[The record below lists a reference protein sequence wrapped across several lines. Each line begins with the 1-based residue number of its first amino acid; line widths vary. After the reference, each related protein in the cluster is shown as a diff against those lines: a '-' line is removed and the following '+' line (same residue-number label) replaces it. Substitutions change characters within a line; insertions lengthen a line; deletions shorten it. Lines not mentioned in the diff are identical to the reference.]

1 MKIID
6 IAICIDNRDPENL
19 GRIRC
24 VRYSSY
30 TGQVER
36 AMDYKEWDDK
46 DLFTAL
52 PFLPNNINFIPE
64 IGQTVKIINY
74 NTDKESANTEYIAGP
89 FTTRHDYN
97 SQTHSVQL
105 ERTTYGNSAKQG
117 KKIIDENGNF
127 IDEKSKGVLAKHTDY
142 GVYGK
147 YGSDVLFTENG
158 LQLRGGKLTTKDSA
172 KGVNKKDMLYKP
184 MLSKKSAILYLKKFP
199 KAKEYKEEVVE
210 TKKLASA
217 DIRYFIE
224 YSIDNF
230 NNFGEGQTGATISYY
245 VYQINKSYGNI
256 YKTYNPTLL
265 DAKLIDGH
273 YKLINTDG
281 TTTTPTF
288 TKTVPTLIETYVTIR
303 NDIKTLHYKGLN
315 EFNITYPNDDLHP
328 FYFRPTKEC
337 RENLDLTTQE
347 FTNRSTIFKNIS
359 INEKSGPEH
368 GLAFQKTSISP
379 PQITI
384 KRNELVL
391 KDLSGS
397 AEQTFSA
404 LKSDKIYLLTTD
416 AYNVSQKP
424 INFEKLDKYE
434 LTQDNYLQDIEPN
447 TYATVRGET
456 LLEFLRS
463 MHDVLTTHIHN
474 INDPYAKL
482 AYDAHDNME
491 RLYQKLEEDI
501 LNKSIRIN

>member
-6 IAICIDNRDPENL
+6 IAVCIDNRDPENL

-24 VRYSSY
+24 IRYSSY
-30 TGQVER
+30 TGQIER
-36 AMDYKEWDDK
+36 AMDYQPWDDK

-89 FTTRHDYN
+89 FTTRHDFN
-97 SQTHSVQL
+97 SQTHSAQI
-105 ERTTYGNSAKQG
+105 ERTTYGNAAKQG
-117 KKIIDENGNF
+117 KKIVDEYGNF
-127 IDEKSKGVLAKHTDY
+127 IDEKSRGVLAKHTDY

-158 LQLRGGKLTTKDSA
+158 LQLRGGKLITKDSA
-172 KGVNKKDMLYKP
+172 RAEQRKDMLYKP
-184 MLSKKSAILYLKKFP
+184 LLGKKSAILYLKKYP
-199 KAKEYKEEVVE
+199 KAKEFKETEVE
-210 TKKLASA
+210 IKKIASA
-217 DIRYFIE
+217 DIKYFIE
-224 YSIDNF
+224 YEINGFDNF
-230 NNFGEGQTGATISYY
+230 NGTGATINYY
-245 VYQINKSYGNI
+245 VYQINKVYGDV
-256 YKTYNPTLL
+256 YKTFNPSLL

-273 YKLINTDG
+273 YTLINTDK

-288 TKTVPTLIETYVTIR
+288 TKTASNLNETYITIR
-303 NDIKTLHYKGLN
+303 NDIKTLHYKGLT
-315 EFNITYPNDDLHP
+315 EFNVTYPNDDLHP
-328 FYFRPTKEC
+328 FYFRPTKNS
-337 RENLDLTTQE
+337 REDMTLTPTE
-347 FTNRSTIFKNIS
+347 MVNRDKIFKNIA
-359 INEKSGPEH
+359 INDSSGPEH

-379 PQITI
+379 PVITI
-384 KRNELVL
+384 RQKQSVL
-391 KDLSGS
+391 KDLSGNL
-397 AEQTFSA
+397 EQSFSA

-416 AYNVSQKP
+416 SGNVTPKL

-447 TYATVRGET
+447 TFATVRGET
-456 LLEFLRS
+456 LLEFLRA

>member
-6 IAICIDNRDPENL
+6 IAVCIDNRDPENL

-24 VRYSSY
+24 IRYSSY

-36 AMDYKEWDDK
+36 AMDYEPWDDK

-89 FTTRHDYN
+89 FTTRHDFN
-97 SQTHSVQL
+97 SQTHSAQI
-105 ERTTYGNSAKQG
+105 ERTTYGNAAKHG
-117 KKIIDENGNF
+117 KKIIDESGNF
-127 IDEKSKGVLAKHTDY
+127 TDVKSKGVLAKHTDY

-158 LQLRGGKLTTKDSA
+158 LQLRGGKLTSKDSA
-172 KGVNKKDMLYKP
+172 KGKQKKDMLYKP
-184 MLSKKSAILYLKKFP
+184 LLSKKSAILYLKKFS
-199 KAKEYKEEVVE
+199 KAKEYREEEVE
-210 TKKLASA
+210 TKKIASA
-217 DIRYFIE
+217 DIRYFVE

-230 NNFGEGQTGATISYY
+230 DGNGVTISYY
-245 VYQINKSYGNI
+245 VYQVNKPYGDV
-256 YKTYNPTLL
+256 YKTYNPSLL
-265 DAKLIDGH
+265 DAKLIADH

-281 TTTTPTF
+281 NPNTPTF
-288 TKTVPTLIETYVTIR
+288 TKSASTLNETYVTIR

-315 EFNITYPNDDLHP
+315 EFNVTYPSDDLHP
-328 FYFRPTKEC
+328 FYFRPTQDC
-337 RENLDLTTQE
+337 RENLNLTPTE
-347 FTNRSTIFKNIS
+347 LNNRANIFKNIS
-359 INEKSGPEH
+359 INESSGPEH

-379 PQITI
+379 PVITI
-384 KRNELVL
+384 KQKQNVL
-391 KDLSGS
+391 KDLTGNS
-397 AEQTFSA
+397 EQSFSA
-404 LKSDKIYLLTTD
+404 LKSDKIYFLTTD
-416 AYNVSQKP
+416 SGNVTSKA

-434 LTQDNYLQDIEPN
+434 LTQDNYLKDIEPN
-447 TYATVRGET
+447 TFATVRGET

-463 MHDVLTTHIHN
+463 MYDVLTTHIHN

-482 AYDAHDNME
+482 SYDAHDNME

>member
-6 IAICIDNRDPENL
+6 IAVCIDNRDPENL

-24 VRYSSY
+24 IRYSSY
-30 TGQVER
+30 TGQIER
-36 AMDYKEWDDK
+36 AMNYEAWNDK

-89 FTTRHDYN
+89 FTTRHDFN
-97 SQTHSVQL
+97 SQTHSAQI
-105 ERTTYGNSAKQG
+105 ERTTYGNAAKQG

-158 LQLRGGKLTTKDSA
+158 LQLRGGKLTSKDSA
-172 KGVNKKDMLYKP
+172 NGNQKKDMLYKP
-184 MLSKKSAILYLKKFP
+184 LMSKKSAILYLKKYP
-199 KAKEYKEEVVE
+199 KAKEYREEEVE
-210 TKKLASA
+210 IKKIASA
-217 DIRYFIE
+217 DIKYFIE
-224 YSIDNF
+224 YSINNFDNF
-230 NNFGEGQTGATISYY
+230 GVGNTGATISYY
-245 VYQINKSYGNI
+245 VYQVNKVYGDV
-256 YKTYNPTLL
+256 YKTYNPALL

-281 TTTTPTF
+281 QPTTPTF
-288 TKTVPTLIETYVTIR
+288 TKTATSLIETYVTIR

-315 EFNITYPNDDLHP
+315 EFNVTYPTDDLHP
-328 FYFRPTKEC
+328 FYFRPTQDC
-337 RENLDLTTQE
+337 REDLSLTSPE
-347 FTNRSTIFKNIS
+347 LLNRDKIFKNIL
-359 INEKSGPEH
+359 INESSGPEH

-379 PQITI
+379 PEITI
-384 KRNELVL
+384 KQKKRVL
-391 KDLSGS
+391 KDLTGNM
-397 AEQTFSA
+397 EQSFSA

-416 AYNVSQKP
+416 PYNVTEKA
-424 INFEKLDKYE
+424 INFQKLDKYE
-434 LTQDNYLQDIEPN
+434 LTQDNYLRDIEPN
-447 TYATVRGET
+447 TFATVRGET
-456 LLEFLRS
+456 LIEFLRS
-463 MHDVLTTHIHN
+463 MYDVLTTHIHN
-474 INDPYAKL
+474 INDPYAKS
-482 AYDAHDNME
+482 AYDAHDNMV

>member
-6 IAICIDNRDPENL
+6 IAVCIDNRDPENL

-24 VRYSSY
+24 IRYSSY

-36 AMDYKEWDDK
+36 AMNYEAWDDK

-64 IGQTVKIINY
+64 IGQTVKVINY

-89 FTTRHDYN
+89 FTTRHDFN
-97 SQTHSVQL
+97 SQTHSIQI
-105 ERTTYGNSAKQG
+105 ERTTYGNAAKHG
-117 KKIIDENGNF
+117 KTIIDENGNF
-127 IDEKSKGVLAKHTDY
+127 TDEKSKGVLAKHTDF
-142 GVYGK
+142 GIYGK

-172 KGVNKKDMLYKP
+172 KGKQKKDMLYKP
-184 MLSKKSAILYLKKFP
+184 LLSKKSAVLYLKKFP
-199 KAKEYKEEVVE
+199 KSKEYKEVEVE
-210 TKKLASA
+210 TKKIVSA
-217 DIRYFIE
+217 DVRYFVE
-224 YSIDNF
+224 YNISSFD
-230 NNFGEGQTGATISYY
+230 GGSATVDYY
-245 VYQINKSYGNI
+245 VYQINKVYGDV
-256 YKTYNPTLL
+256 YRTSNPALL
-265 DAKLIDGH
+265 DAKLIDGY

-288 TKTVPTLIETYVTIR
+288 SKTVSDLTETYVTIR

-315 EFNITYPNDDLHP
+315 EFNVTYPSDDLHP
-328 FYFRPTKEC
+328 FYFRPTKDC
-337 RENLDLTTQE
+337 RENFNLTSQQ
-347 FTNRSTIFKNIS
+347 FINRDKIFKNIS
-359 INEKSGPEH
+359 INESSGTEH
-368 GLAFQKTSISP
+368 GLAFQKTAISP
-379 PQITI
+379 PEITI
-384 KRNELVL
+384 KQKKQVL
-391 KDLSGS
+391 KDLTGGL
-397 AEQTFSA
+397 EQTFSA
-404 LKSDKIYLLTTD
+404 LKSDKIYFLTTD
-416 AYNVSQKP
+416 PYNASSKV
-424 INFEKLDKYE
+424 IDFEKLDKYE
-434 LTQDNYLQDIEPN
+434 LTQDNYLKDIEPN

-463 MHDVLTTHIHN
+463 MYDVLTTHIHN

-491 RLYQKLEEDI
+491 RLYQKLEDDI

>member
-6 IAICIDNRDPENL
+6 IAVCIDNRDPENL

-24 VRYSSY
+24 IRYSSY

-36 AMDYKEWDDK
+36 ALDYEAWDDK
-46 DLFTAL
+46 DLFTAI

-97 SQTHSVQL
+97 SQTHSVQI
-105 ERTTYGNSAKQG
+105 ERTSYGNAAKHG
-117 KKIIDENGNF
+117 KKIIDDKGNF
-127 IDEKSKGVLAKHTDY
+127 TDEKSKGVLAKHTDY

-158 LQLRGGKLTTKDSA
+158 LQLRGGKLTSKESA
-172 KGVNKKDMLYKP
+172 KGKQKKDMLYKP
-184 MLSKKSAILYLKKFP
+184 LLSKKTAILYLKKFP
-199 KAKEYKEEVVE
+199 KAKEYREEEVE
-210 TKKLASA
+210 SQKIASA
-217 DIRYFIE
+217 DIRYFVE

-230 NNFGEGQTGATISYY
+230 DGGSVVISYY
-245 VYQINKSYGNI
+245 VYQVNKAYGDV
-256 YKTYNPTLL
+256 YRTYNPSLL

-273 YKLINTDG
+273 YKLINADN

-288 TKTVPTLIETYVTIR
+288 TKTASDVTEAYITIR

-315 EFNITYPNDDLHP
+315 EFNVTYTNDDLHP
-328 FYFRPTKEC
+328 FYFRPTKAC
-337 RENLDLTTQE
+337 RENMDLTAPQLV
-347 FTNRSTIFKNIS
+347 NRDKIFKNIS
-359 INEKSGPEH
+359 INESSGPEH

-379 PQITI
+379 PVITI
-384 KRNELVL
+384 KQKQNVL
-391 KDLSGS
+391 KDLTGN
-397 AEQTFSA
+397 AEQSFSA
-404 LKSDKIYLLTTD
+404 LKSDKIYFLTTD
-416 AYNVSQKP
+416 SGNVTQKG

-434 LTQDNYLQDIEPN
+434 LTQDNYLKDIEPN
-447 TYATVRGET
+447 TFATVRGET

-463 MHDVLTTHIHN
+463 MYDVLTTHIHN

>member
-6 IAICIDNRDPENL
+6 IAVCIDNRDPENL

-24 VRYSSY
+24 IRYSSY
-30 TGQVER
+30 TGQIER
-36 AMDYKEWDDK
+36 AMNYEAWDDK

-97 SQTHSVQL
+97 SQTHSTQI

-117 KKIIDENGNF
+117 KKIIDNNGNF
-127 IDEKSKGVLAKHTDY
+127 IDEKSKGVFAKHTDY

-147 YGSDVLFTENG
+147 YGSDVIFTENG
-158 LQLRGGKLTTKDSA
+158 LQLRGGKLTSKDA
-172 KGVNKKDMLYKP
+172 ATGNQKKDMLYKP
-184 MLSKKSAILYLKKFP
+184 LMSKKSSVLYLKKFSR
-199 KAKEYKEEVVE
+199 AKELKEVETE
-210 TKKLASA
+210 TKKIASA

-230 NNFGEGQTGATISYY
+230 DGGSADISYY
-245 VYQINKSYGNI
+245 VYQVNKVYGDV
-256 YKTYNPTLL
+256 YKTYNPSLL

-273 YKLINTDG
+273 YKLINTDN

-288 TKTVPTLIETYVTIR
+288 TKNVTNVTEAYVTIR

-315 EFNITYPNDDLHP
+315 EFNVTYPTDDLHP
-328 FYFRPTKEC
+328 FYFRPTQAC
-337 RENLDLTTQE
+337 RENLDLTTPQFE
-347 FTNRSTIFKNIS
+347 NRNKIFNNIS
-359 INEKSGPEH
+359 INENSGPEH
-368 GLAFQKTSISP
+368 GLAFQRTSISP
-379 PQITI
+379 PEIII
-384 KRNELVL
+384 KQKEMIM
-391 KDLSGS
+391 KDLTGNI
-397 AEQTFSA
+397 EQTFSA
-404 LKSDKIYLLTTD
+404 LKSDKIYLLTTNP
-416 AYNVSQKP
+416 YNVTEKA
-424 INFEKLDKYE
+424 IDFERLDKYE
-434 LTQDNYLQDIEPN
+434 LTQDNYLKDIEPN
-447 TYATVRGET
+447 TYSTVRGET

-482 AYDAHDNME
+482 AYEIGRAHV
-491 RLYQKLEEDI
+491 
-501 LNKSIRIN
+501 

>member
-6 IAICIDNRDPENL
+6 IAVCIDNRDPENL

-24 VRYSSY
+24 IRYSSY

-36 AMDYKEWDDK
+36 AMDYEAWDDK

-97 SQTHSVQL
+97 AQTHSVQI
-105 ERTTYGNSAKQG
+105 ERTTYGNAAKHG
-117 KKIIDENGNF
+117 KKVVDEYGNF

-142 GVYGK
+142 GIYGK

-172 KGVNKKDMLYKP
+172 KGKNKKDMLYKP
-184 MLSKKSAILYLKKFP
+184 LLSKKSAILYLKKFP
-199 KAKEYKEEVVE
+199 KAKEYKEEEVE
-210 TKKLASA
+210 TKKIASA

-230 NNFGEGQTGATISYY
+230 NGGSATINYY
-245 VYQINKSYGNI
+245 VYQVNKPYGNV
-256 YKTYNPTLL
+256 YKTYNSSLL

-273 YKLINTDG
+273 YKLINTDN

-288 TKTVPTLIETYVTIR
+288 TKTVSDLNETYVTIR

-315 EFNITYPNDDLHP
+315 EFNVKYTNDDLHP
-328 FYFRPTKEC
+328 FYFRPTQAC
-337 RENLDLTTQE
+337 RENLDLTSGQLE
-347 FTNRSTIFKNIS
+347 NRAKIFKNIS
-359 INEKSGPEH
+359 INESSGPEH

-379 PQITI
+379 PILTI
-384 KRNELVL
+384 RKKESVL
-391 KDLSGS
+391 KDLTGGV
-397 AEQTFSA
+397 EQTFSA
-404 LKSDKIYLLTTD
+404 LKSDKIYFLTTD
-416 AYNVSQKP
+416 SYNVTSKP
-424 INFEKLDKYE
+424 IDFEKLDKYE
-434 LTQDNYLQDIEPN
+434 LTQDNYLKDIAPN
-447 TYATVRGET
+447 TFATVRGET
-456 LLEFLRS
+456 LLDFLRS
-463 MHDVLTTHIHN
+463 MYDVLTTHIHN

-482 AYDAHDNME
+482 SYDAHDNME

>member
-6 IAICIDNRDPENL
+6 IAVCIDNRDPENL

-24 VRYSSY
+24 IRYSNY
-30 TGQVER
+30 TGQIEK
-36 AMDYKEWDDK
+36 AFDYEAWDDK

-64 IGQTVKIINY
+64 IGQTVKVINY
-74 NTDKESANTEYIAGP
+74 NTDKETSNAEYIAGP

-97 SQTHSVQL
+97 AQTHSVQL
-105 ERTTYGNSAKQG
+105 ERTTYGNAAKHG
-117 KKIIDENGNF
+117 KKIIDDKGNF
-127 IDEKSKGVLAKHTDY
+127 IDKKSQGVLAKHSDF

-172 KGVNKKDMLYKP
+172 KGKEKKDMLYKP
-184 MLSKKSAILYLKKFP
+184 LLSKKLAILYLKKFS
-199 KAKEYKEEVVE
+199 KAKEYKIEEVE

-224 YSIDNF
+224 YNINNF
-230 NNFGEGQTGATISYY
+230 NGGAVTIDYY
-245 VYQINKSYGNI
+245 VYQVNKAYGDV
-256 YKTYNPTLL
+256 YRTYNPTLL

-288 TKTVPTLIETYVTIR
+288 TKTASNLVETYVTIR
-303 NDIKTLHYKGLN
+303 NDIKSLHYKGLN
-315 EFNITYPNDDLHP
+315 EFNVTYTSDDLHP
-328 FYFRPTKEC
+328 FYFRPTKES
-337 RENLDLTTQE
+337 RENLDLTSTQLE
-347 FTNRSTIFKNIS
+347 NRINIFKNIS
-359 INEKSGPEH
+359 INSKSGPEH

-379 PQITI
+379 PEITI
-384 KRNELVL
+384 KRKEQVL
-391 KDLSGS
+391 KDLTGS
-397 AEQTFSA
+397 MEQTFSA
-404 LKSDKIYLLTTD
+404 LKSDKIYFLTTD
-416 AYNVSQKP
+416 PYNASQKP

-434 LTQDNYLQDIEPN
+434 LTQDNYLKDIEPN

-463 MHDVLTTHIHN
+463 VYEVLTTHIHN
-474 INDPYAKL
+474 INEPYAKL
-482 AYDAHDNME
+482 AYDSHDNME
-491 RLYQKLEEDI
+491 ILYQKLEEDI

>member
-6 IAICIDNRDPENL
+6 IAVCIDNRDPENL

-24 VRYSSY
+24 IRYSSY
-30 TGQVER
+30 TGQKER
-36 AMDYKEWDDK
+36 AMDYEAWDDK

-89 FTTRHDYN
+89 FTTRHDFN
-97 SQTHSVQL
+97 AQTHSVQI
-105 ERTTYGNSAKQG
+105 EKTTYGNAAKHG

-127 IDEKSKGVLAKHTDY
+127 IDKKSKGVFANHTDY
-142 GVYGK
+142 AVYGK

-158 LQLRGGKLTTKDSA
+158 LQLRGGKLTTKESA
-172 KGVNKKDMLYKP
+172 KGKEKKDMLYKP
-184 MLSKKSAILYLKKFP
+184 LLSKRTAILYLKKFP
-199 KAKEYKEEVVE
+199 KAKEFKEEEVE
-210 TKKLASA
+210 TKKFASA

-224 YSIDNF
+224 YNISNF
-230 NNFGEGQTGATISYY
+230 DGGEVMINYY
-245 VYQINKSYGNI
+245 VYQVNKPYGDV
-256 YKTYNPTLL
+256 YRTYNTALL

-288 TKTVPTLIETYVTIR
+288 TNRASNLNETYITIR
-303 NDIKTLHYKGLN
+303 NDIKTLHYRGLN
-315 EFNITYPNDDLHP
+315 DFNVAYTNDDLHP
-328 FYFRPTKEC
+328 FYFRPTKES
-337 RENLDLTTQE
+337 RENLELDPTQTE
-347 FTNRSTIFKNIS
+347 NRSKIFKNIS
-359 INEKSGPEH
+359 INSFSGPEH

-379 PQITI
+379 PEITI
-384 KRNELVL
+384 RQKQNVL
-391 KDLSGS
+391 KDLTGNM
-397 AEQTFSA
+397 EQTFSA
-404 LKSDKIYLLTTD
+404 LKSDKIYFLTTNP
-416 AYNVSQKP
+416 YNVSQKV
-424 INFEKLDKYE
+424 INFEKLDKYD
-434 LTQDNYLQDIEPN
+434 LTQDNYLKDIEPN

-463 MHDVLTTHIHN
+463 MYDVLTTHIHN
-474 INDPYAKL
+474 INEPYAKL
-482 AYDAHDNME
+482 SYDAHQNMQM
-491 RLYQKLEEDI
+491 LYQKLEDDI

>member
-6 IAICIDNRDPENL
+6 IAVCIDNRDPENL

-24 VRYSSY
+24 IRYSSY

-36 AMDYKEWDDK
+36 AMDYEAWDDK

-52 PFLPNNINFIPE
+52 PFLPSNINFIPE

-74 NTDKESANTEYIAGP
+74 DTDKETSNTEYIAGP

-97 SQTHSVQL
+97 SQTYSAQL

-117 KKIIDENGNF
+117 KKIIDDKGNF
-127 IDEKSKGVLAKHTDY
+127 IDKKSNGVLAKHTDY

-158 LQLRGGKLTTKDSA
+158 LQLRGGKLTSKDSA
-172 KGVNKKDMLYKP
+172 KGKEKKDMLYKP
-184 MLSKKSAILYLKKFP
+184 LLSKKSAILYLKKFS
-199 KAKEYKEEVVE
+199 KAKEYKEEEVE
-210 TKKLASA
+210 TKKIANA
-217 DIRYFIE
+217 DIRYFVE

-230 NNFGEGQTGATISYY
+230 DGNGVTISYY
-245 VYQINKSYGNI
+245 VYQVNKAYGDV
-256 YKTYNPTLL
+256 YKTYNPSLL

-273 YKLINTDG
+273 YKLINTDN

-288 TKTVPTLIETYVTIR
+288 TKTAANLIETYVTIR

-315 EFNITYPNDDLHP
+315 EFNVKYPLDDLHP
-328 FYFRPTKEC
+328 FYFRPTQAC
-337 RENLDLTTQE
+337 RENLDLTSTQLE
-347 FTNRSTIFKNIS
+347 NRVKIFKNIS
-359 INEKSGPEH
+359 INESSGPEH
-368 GLAFQKTSISP
+368 GLAFQKTAISP
-379 PQITI
+379 PVITI
-384 KRNELVL
+384 KEKKQVL
-391 KDLSGS
+391 KDKTGNM
-397 AEQTFSA
+397 EQSFSA
-404 LKSDKIYLLTTD
+404 LKSDKIYFLTTD
-416 AYNVSQKP
+416 PYNATQKA

-434 LTQDNYLQDIEPN
+434 LTQDNYLKDIEPN
-447 TYATVRGET
+447 TFSTVRGET
-456 LLEFLRS
+456 LLQFLRS
-463 MHDVLTTHIHN
+463 MYDVLTTHIHN

-482 AYDAHDNME
+482 AYDAHDNLE

>member
-6 IAICIDNRDPENL
+6 IAVCIDNRDPENL

-24 VRYSSY
+24 IRYSSY

-36 AMDYKEWDDK
+36 AMDYEAWDDK

-52 PFLPNNINFIPE
+52 PFLPSNINFIPE

-97 SQTHSVQL
+97 AQTHSVQL
-105 ERTTYGNSAKQG
+105 ERTTYGNAAKHG
-117 KKIIDENGNF
+117 KKIVDENGNF
-127 IDEKSKGVLAKHTDY
+127 TDEKSKGAFAKHTDY
-142 GVYGK
+142 GIYGK

-172 KGVNKKDMLYKP
+172 KGKQKKDMLYKP
-184 MLSKKSAILYLKKFP
+184 LMSKKSSILYLKKFP
-199 KAKEYKEEVVE
+199 KSKEFKEVEVE
-210 TKKLASA
+210 TKKIASA

-224 YSIDNF
+224 YSI
-230 NNFGEGQTGATISYY
+230 NNFDGGNATISYY
-245 VYQINKSYGNI
+245 VYQVNKAYGDV
-256 YKTYNPTLL
+256 YKTYNTALL
-265 DAKLIDGH
+265 DAKLIEGH
-273 YKLINTDG
+273 YKLINKNG

-288 TKTVPTLIETYVTIR
+288 TKTVTDITDAYVTVR

-315 EFNITYPNDDLHP
+315 EFDVTYTADDLHP
-328 FYFRPTKEC
+328 FYFRPTQAC
-337 RENLDLTTQE
+337 RENLDLTPAQYD
-347 FTNRSTIFKNIS
+347 NRNKLFKNIS
-359 INEKSGPEH
+359 INASSGPEH

-379 PQITI
+379 PEIVI
-384 KRNELVL
+384 KQKQLVL
-391 KDLSGS
+391 KDLSGNM
-397 AEQTFSA
+397 EQTFSA
-404 LKSDKIYLLTTD
+404 LKSDKIYFLTTD
-416 AYNVSQKP
+416 PYNSTQKP
-424 INFEKLDKYE
+424 INFEMLDKYE
-434 LTQDNYLQDIEPN
+434 LTQDNYLKDIEPN
-447 TYATVRGET
+447 TFATVRGET
-456 LLEFLRS
+456 LIAFLRS
-463 MHDVLTTHIHN
+463 MYDVLTTHIHN

-482 AYDAHDNME
+482 SYNAHDNME

>member
-6 IAICIDNRDPENL
+6 IAVCIDNRDPENL

-24 VRYSSY
+24 IRYSSY
-30 TGQVER
+30 TGQIER
-36 AMDYKEWDDK
+36 AMDYEAWDDK

-97 SQTHSVQL
+97 SQTHSVQI
-105 ERTTYGNSAKQG
+105 ERTTYGNAAKHG

-127 IDEKSKGVLAKHTDY
+127 TDEKSKGVLAKHTDY

-158 LQLRGGKLTTKDSA
+158 LQLRGGKLTSKGSA
-172 KGVNKKDMLYKP
+172 KGKEKKDMLYKP

-199 KAKEYKEEVVE
+199 KSKEFRETEVE
-210 TKKLASA
+210 IKKIASA
-217 DIRYFIE
+217 DIRYFVE

-230 NNFGEGQTGATISYY
+230 DGGSTTINYY
-245 VYQINKSYGNI
+245 VYQVNKPYGNV
-256 YKTYNPTLL
+256 YKTYNPSLI
-265 DAKLIDGH
+265 DAKLYDGH
-273 YKLINTDG
+273 YKLINTDNSP
-281 TTTTPTF
+281 TTPTF
-288 TKTVPTLIETYVTIR
+288 TKSASSLIETYVTIR

-315 EFNITYPNDDLHP
+315 EFNVAYPSDDLHP
-328 FYFRPTKEC
+328 FYFRPTKES
-337 RENLDLTTQE
+337 RENLDLTSTQME
-347 FTNRSTIFKNIS
+347 NRSKIFSNIS
-359 INEKSGPEH
+359 INESSGPEY

-379 PQITI
+379 PEITI
-384 KRNELVL
+384 KQKQQVL
-391 KDLSGS
+391 KDLSGGL
-397 AEQTFSA
+397 EQTFSA

-416 AYNVSQKP
+416 PYNVTQKA
-424 INFEKLDKYE
+424 IDFEKLDKYE
-434 LTQDNYLQDIEPN
+434 LTQDNYLKDIAPN
-447 TYATVRGET
+447 TFATVRGET

-463 MHDVLTTHIHN
+463 MYDVLTTHIHN
-474 INDPYAKL
+474 INDPYAKI
-482 AYDAHDNME
+482 AYDAHDNMV
-491 RLYQKLEEDI
+491 RLYQKLEDDI

>member
-6 IAICIDNRDPENL
+6 IAVCVDNGDPENL

-24 VRYSSY
+24 IRYSNY

-36 AMDYKEWDDK
+36 AFDYDAWDDK

-64 IGQTVKIINY
+64 IGQTVKVINY
-74 NTDKESANTEYIAGP
+74 NTDKETANAEYIAGP

-97 SQTHSVQL
+97 AQTHSVQL
-105 ERTTYGNSAKQG
+105 ERTTYGNAAKKG

-127 IDEKSKGVLAKHTDY
+127 INKKSKGVFAKHTDF
-142 GVYGK
+142 GIYGK

-172 KGVNKKDMLYKP
+172 KGKEKKDMLYTP

-199 KAKEYKEEVVE
+199 KAKEYKYDIVE
-210 TKKLASA
+210 TEKLASA

-224 YSIDNF
+224 YDIDNF
-230 NNFGEGQTGATISYY
+230 DGGAVTIDFY
-245 VYQINKSYGNI
+245 VYQVNKAYGDV
-256 YKTYNPTLL
+256 YRTYNPTLL

-288 TKTVPTLIETYVTIR
+288 TTTASNLTETYITVR
-303 NDIKTLHYKGLN
+303 NAIKTLHYKGLN
-315 EFNITYPNDDLHP
+315 DFNVTYTNDDLHP
-328 FYFRPTKEC
+328 FYFRPTKES
-337 RENLDLTTQE
+337 RENLDLTNTQLE
-347 FTNRSTIFKNIS
+347 NRINIFKNIS
-359 INEKSGPEH
+359 INSKSGPEH

-379 PQITI
+379 PKIII
-384 KRNELVL
+384 KRKEQVIR
-391 KDLSGS
+391 DLTGS
-397 AEQTFSA
+397 MEQTFSA
-404 LKSDKIYLLTTD
+404 LKSDKIYFLTTD
-416 AYNVSQKP
+416 SYNATQKP

-434 LTQDNYLQDIEPN
+434 LTQDNYLKDIEPN

-463 MHDVLTTHIHN
+463 VYEVLTTHIHN
-474 INDPYAKL
+474 INEPYAKL
-482 AYDAHDNME
+482 AYDSHDNME
-491 RLYQKLEEDI
+491 ILYQKLEEDI

>member
-6 IAICIDNRDPENL
+6 IAVCIDNRDPENL

-24 VRYSSY
+24 IRYSSY
-30 TGQVER
+30 TGQIER
-36 AMDYKEWDDK
+36 AMDYEAWNDK

-97 SQTHSVQL
+97 SQTHSTQI
-105 ERTTYGNSAKQG
+105 ERTTYGNASKQG
-117 KKIIDENGNF
+117 KKVIDNNGNY
-127 IDEKSKGVLAKHTDY
+127 IDKKSEGVFAKHTDY

-172 KGVNKKDMLYKP
+172 TGNQRKDMLYKP
-184 MLSKKSAILYLKKFP
+184 LMSKKSAILYLKKFS
-199 KAKEYKEEVVE
+199 KAKELKEVETE
-210 TKKLASA
+210 TKKIASA
-217 DIRYFIE
+217 DVRYFIE
-224 YSIDNF
+224 YSINNF
-230 NNFGEGQTGATISYY
+230 NGGSAVISYY
-245 VYQINKSYGNI
+245 VYQVNKVYGDV
-256 YKTYNPTLL
+256 YKTYNPALL

-288 TKTVPTLIETYVTIR
+288 TKNVSDVAEAYVTIR

-315 EFNITYPNDDLHP
+315 EFNVTYTTDDLHP
-328 FYFRPTKEC
+328 FYFRPTQAC
-337 RENLDLTTQE
+337 RENLDLTPLQIE
-347 FTNRSTIFKNIS
+347 NRNKIFNNVL
-359 INEKSGPEH
+359 INDSAGPEH
-368 GLAFQKTSISP
+368 GLAFQRTSIAP
-379 PQITI
+379 PQIII
-384 KRNELVL
+384 KQKEMIM
-391 KDLSGS
+391 KDITGNI
-397 AEQTFSA
+397 EQTFSA
-404 LKSDKIYLLTTD
+404 LKSDKIYLLTTNP
-416 AYNVSQKP
+416 YNVTEKP

-434 LTQDNYLQDIEPN
+434 LTQNNYLKDIEPN
-447 TYATVRGET
+447 TYSTVRGET

-463 MHDVLTTHIHN
+463 IHDVLITHIHN
-474 INDPYAKL
+474 INEPYAKL
-482 AYDAHDNME
+482 SYDAHNNME
-491 RLYQKLEEDI
+491 RLFQKLEDDI

>member
-6 IAICIDNRDPENL
+6 IAVCIDNRDPENL

-24 VRYSSY
+24 IRYSSY
-30 TGQVER
+30 TGQIER
-36 AMDYKEWDDK
+36 AMNYEPWDDK

-74 NTDKESANTEYIAGP
+74 NTDKENANTEYIAGP

-97 SQTHSVQL
+97 SQTHSVQI
-105 ERTTYGNSAKQG
+105 ERTTYGNSAKHG
-117 KKIIDENGNF
+117 KKVVDENGNF

-158 LQLRGGKLTTKDSA
+158 LQLRGGKLTTKDST
-172 KGVNKKDMLYKP
+172 KGNNKKDMLYKP
-184 MLSKKSAILYLKKFP
+184 LLSKKSAILYLKKFS
-199 KAKEYKEEVVE
+199 KAKEYKEEEVE

-230 NNFGEGQTGATISYY
+230 DGGQVTINYY
-245 VYQINKSYGNI
+245 VYQVNKAYGDV
-256 YKTYNPTLL
+256 YRTYNTALI

-281 TTTTPTF
+281 NPETPTF
-288 TKTVPTLIETYVTIR
+288 TKTASNLIETYVTIR

-315 EFNITYPNDDLHP
+315 EFNVTYPNDDLHP
-328 FYFRPTKEC
+328 FYFRPTKES
-337 RENLDLTTQE
+337 RETLGLNNTQL
-347 FTNRSTIFKNIS
+347 TNRINIFKNIS

-379 PQITI
+379 PEITI
-384 KRNELVL
+384 KQKENVL
-391 KDLSGS
+391 KDLTGGL
-397 AEQTFSA
+397 EQTFSA
-404 LKSDKIYLLTTD
+404 LKSDKIYFLTTD
-416 AYNVSQKP
+416 PYNVSQKP

-434 LTQDNYLQDIEPN
+434 LTQDNYLKDIAPN

-463 MHDVLTTHIHN
+463 MYDVLTTHIHN
-474 INDPYAKL
+474 INAPYAKL
-482 AYDAHDNME
+482 AYDSHDNME